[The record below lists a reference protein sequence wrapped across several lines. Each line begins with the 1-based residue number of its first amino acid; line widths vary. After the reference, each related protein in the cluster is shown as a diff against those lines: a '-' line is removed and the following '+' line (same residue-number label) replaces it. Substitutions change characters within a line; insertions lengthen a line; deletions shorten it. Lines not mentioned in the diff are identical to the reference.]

1 MIKFRD
7 VIREYARK
15 GRVKVDWYCR
25 IFVRPVTKI
34 TGYYETT
41 TFVVTTE
48 GVLNV
53 LNVADTQG
61 IEPDDAIANALAK
74 LPEAMDEKI
83 VAIVQEYTPVF
94 HNNRRKTYI
103 ITPYAEAD
111 FDRARKKISLVRM
124 APETI
129 RAILERAKAAGLL

>member
-1 MIKFRD
+1 MMRFRD

-25 IFVRPVTKI
+25 IFVRPVTKR

-53 LNVADTQG
+53 ADMQG
-61 IEPDDAIANALAK
+61 IELDDAIANALAK

-83 VAIVQEYTPVF
+83 VAIVQEYIPVF
-94 HNNRRKTYI
+94 HNNRTKTYI